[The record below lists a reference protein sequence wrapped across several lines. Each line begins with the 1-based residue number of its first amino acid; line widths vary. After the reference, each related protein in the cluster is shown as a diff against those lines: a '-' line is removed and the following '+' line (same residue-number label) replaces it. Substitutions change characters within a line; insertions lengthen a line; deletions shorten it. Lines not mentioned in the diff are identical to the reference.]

1 MQTWQHRRWQ
11 WRWQRWCGDDN
22 KNDDNDDPDDPDDDD
37 NDDPGD
43 DDNDD
48 PDDDD
53 NDDPDDNDDD
63 ARGGGKFLCQV
74 SLSQLLAQIWQLGH
88 LQISAIFI
96 KLYISYWYY
105 TSP

>member
-1 MQTWQHRRWQ
+1 MQTWQRRRWQ

-22 KNDDNDDPDDPDDDD
+22 KNDDNDDP
-37 NDDPGD
+37 
-43 DDNDD
+43 DD

-88 LQISAIFI
+88 LPISAIFY
-96 KLYISYWYY
+96 KTLYQPLILHFTSILDSLHFTKKY
-105 TSP
+105 TKR